1 MAVQLE
7 ILPLF
12 WALCLHLLLTL
23 PWPYIV
29 SNFILFYYYHK
40 NKKNKNQHN
49 TSLELIQC
57 AAVNCNY
64 TILC

>member
-29 SNFILFYYYHK
+29 SNFILFITITIK
-40 NKKNKNQHN
+40 IKKIKIN
-49 TSLELIQC
+49 I
-57 AAVNCNY
+57 
-64 TILC
+64 ILA